1 MSEESL
7 VMKQRHTLSH
17 IMAAA
22 VKRIY
27 AGTTTLQFGVGPA
40 IDNGFYYDIDF
51 GGVKVSDEDLKKI
64 EKEMRKIIAQKLP
77 MVYSE
82 KSRAEALKWAE
93 ENGQK
98 FKAELINDLPEDETI
113 SFYALGEFED
123 LCKGPHVED
132 TGKVGA
138 FKLDKVAGAYW
149 RGDEKREML
158 TRIYG
163 LAFETQEEL
172 DEYVK
177 KQEEAKARDHRKL
190 GKELDLFCFSDL
202 VGSGLPMFTPRGTI
216 LRDILNDFSQS
227 YRIKA
232 GYQKVCIP
240 HIALVDLYKTSGHLE
255 KFPEM
260 LQFVSQESGDH
271 LAIKPVNCPHHSQ
284 IFASQPRSYR
294 DLPIKYLETTM
305 VYRDER
311 KGELG
316 GLSRVRSITQDD
328 SHVFC
333 TEDQVGQIFGE
344 LIAAAQD
351 LYGKI
356 GMELKLRLSFRD
368 DGDGYTGTPE
378 MWEKAESAIQAMAD
392 KHKIEYF
399 IGIGEAAMY
408 GPKMDFMATDALG
421 REWQVA
427 TVQLDYA
434 TPTRFGL
441 EYTDVDGSKKT
452 PIMIHCALLGA
463 IERFM
468 SVLIEHTA
476 GWFPFWMAPEQVRV
490 LTINDSVAD
499 YAEKIKK
506 ILDETTID
514 EPLEHRAIRYTID
527 DRNESLGKKIR
538 EATKMKIP
546 CVLIVGPKDAE
557 AGEVSVRLRD
567 SEEKVKLDK
576 LAEYLRNL

>member
-1 MSEESL
+1 MSEEL
-7 VMKQRHTLSH
+7 VMKQRHSLSH

-22 VKRIY
+22 IKNLY
-27 AGTTTLQFGVGPA
+27 SDTTTIRFGVGPA
-40 IDNGFYYDIDF
+40 IENGFYYDVDF
-51 GGVKVSDEDLKKI
+51 GDVKVSDEDLKKI
-64 EKEMRKIIAQKLP
+64 EKEMHKIINKDLP
-77 MVYSE
+77 IVYSE
-82 KSRAEALKWAE
+82 KSREEALAWAN
-93 ENGQK
+93 ENKQK
-98 FKAELINDLPEDETI
+98 YKRELIEDLPENETI
-113 SFYALGEFED
+113 SFYTLGKFED
-123 LCKGPHVED
+123 LCKGPHVES

-138 FKLDKVAGAYW
+138 FKLEKVAGAYW

-172 DEYVK
+172 DEYIK
-177 KQEEAKARDHRKL
+177 KQEEAKQRDHRKL
-190 GKELDLFCFSDL
+190 GKELDLFCFSEL
-202 VGSGLPMFTPRGTI
+202 VGSGLPLFTPRGTI
-216 LRDILNDFSQS
+216 LRDILNDFAQS
-227 YRIKA
+227 YRLKN
-232 GYQKVCIP
+232 GYQKVTIP
-240 HIALVDLYKTSGHLE
+240 HIALVDLYKTSGHYE

-271 LAIKPVNCPHHSQ
+271 LAMKPVNCPHHSQ
-284 IFASQPRSYR
+284 IFASRPRSYKEM
-294 DLPIKYLETTM
+294 PVKYLETTM

-333 TEDQVGQIFGE
+333 TEDQIGQIFGE
-344 LIAAAQD
+344 LIASAQD
-351 LYGKI
+351 LYERI
-356 GMELKLRLSFRD
+356 GMDLKLRLSFRD
-368 DGDGYTGTPE
+368 DGDGYTGTTE
-378 MWEKAESAIQAMAD
+378 MWEKAQNAIQAMAD
-392 KHKIEYF
+392 EHKIEYF

-434 TPTRFGL
+434 TPARFGL
-441 EYTDVDGSKKT
+441 EYVAEDGSKKT
-452 PIMIHCALLGA
+452 PVMVHCALVGS

-490 LTINDSVAD
+490 LALNDTVAD
-499 YAEKIKK
+499 YVEKVKAV
-506 ILDETTID
+506 LDETELN
-514 EPLEHRAIRYTID
+514 EPLEHRKIRYTVD
-527 DRNESLGKKIR
+527 SRNESLGKKIR

-546 CVLIVGPKDAE
+546 CALIVGPKDAE

-567 SEEKVKLDK
+567 KEEKVKLKDLQK
-576 LAEYLRNL
+576 YLLSL

>member
-1 MSEESL
+1 MSEEL
-7 VMKQRHTLSH
+7 VMKQRHSLSH

-22 VKRIY
+22 IKNLY
-27 AGTTTLQFGVGPA
+27 SDTTTIRFGVGPA
-40 IDNGFYYDIDF
+40 IENGFYYDVDF
-51 GGVKVSDEDLKKI
+51 GDVKVSDEDLKKI
-64 EKEMRKIIAQKLP
+64 EKEMHKIINKDLP
-77 MVYSE
+77 IVYSE
-82 KSRAEALKWAE
+82 KSREEALAWAN
-93 ENGQK
+93 ENKQK
-98 FKAELINDLPEDETI
+98 YKRELIEDLPENETI
-113 SFYALGEFED
+113 SFYTLGKFED
-123 LCKGPHVED
+123 LCMGPHVES

-138 FKLDKVAGAYW
+138 FKLEKVAGAYW

-172 DEYVK
+172 DEYIK
-177 KQEEAKARDHRKL
+177 KQEEAKQRDHRKL
-190 GKELDLFCFSDL
+190 GKELDLFCFSEL
-202 VGSGLPMFTPRGTI
+202 VGSGLPLFTPRGTI
-216 LRDILNDFSQS
+216 LRDILNDFAQS
-227 YRIKA
+227 YRLKN
-232 GYQKVCIP
+232 GYQKVTIP
-240 HIALVDLYKTSGHLE
+240 HIALVDLYKTSGHYE

-271 LAIKPVNCPHHSQ
+271 LAMKPVNCPHHSQ
-284 IFASQPRSYR
+284 IFASRPRSYKEM
-294 DLPIKYLETTM
+294 PVKYLETTM

-333 TEDQVGQIFGE
+333 TEDQIGQIFGE
-344 LIAAAQD
+344 LIASAQD
-351 LYGKI
+351 LYERI
-356 GMELKLRLSFRD
+356 GMDLKLRLSFRD
-368 DGDGYTGTPE
+368 DGDGYTGTTE
-378 MWEKAESAIQAMAD
+378 MWEKAQNAIQAMAD
-392 KHKIEYF
+392 EHKIEYF

-434 TPTRFGL
+434 TPARFGL
-441 EYTDVDGSKKT
+441 EYVAEDGSKKT
-452 PIMIHCALLGA
+452 PVMVHCALVGS

-476 GWFPFWMAPEQVRV
+476 GWFPFWMAPEQVRI
-490 LTINDSVAD
+490 LALNDTVAD
-499 YAEKIKK
+499 YVEKVKAV
-506 ILDETTID
+506 LDETELN
-514 EPLEHRAIRYTID
+514 EPLEHRKIRYTVD
-527 DRNESLGKKIR
+527 SRNESLGKKIR

-546 CVLIVGPKDAE
+546 CALIVGPKDAE

-567 SEEKVKLDK
+567 KEEKVKLKDLQK
-576 LAEYLRNL
+576 YLLSL

>member
-1 MSEESL
+1 
-7 VMKQRHTLSH
+7 
-17 IMAAA
+17 
-22 VKRIY
+22 
-27 AGTTTLQFGVGPA
+27 
-40 IDNGFYYDIDF
+40 
-51 GGVKVSDEDLKKI
+51 
-64 EKEMRKIIAQKLP
+64 
-77 MVYSE
+77 
-82 KSRAEALKWAE
+82 
-93 ENGQK
+93 
-98 FKAELINDLPEDETI
+98 
-113 SFYALGEFED
+113 
-123 LCKGPHVED
+123 
-132 TGKVGA
+132 
-138 FKLDKVAGAYW
+138 
-149 RGDEKREML
+149 
-158 TRIYG
+158 
-163 LAFETQEEL
+163 
-172 DEYVK
+172 
-177 KQEEAKARDHRKL
+177 
-190 GKELDLFCFSDL
+190 
-202 VGSGLPMFTPRGTI
+202 
-216 LRDILNDFSQS
+216 
-227 YRIKA
+227 
-232 GYQKVCIP
+232 
-240 HIALVDLYKTSGHLE
+240 
-255 KFPEM
+255 M
-260 LQFVSQESGDH
+260 LQFVSQDSGDH
-271 LAIKPVNCPHHSQ
+271 LALKPVNCPHHSQ
-284 IFASQPRSYR
+284 LFASQPRSYKE
-294 DLPIKYLETTM
+294 LPIKYLETTM

-333 TEDQVGQIFGE
+333 IEDQIGQIFGE

-351 LYGKI
+351 LYKRI
-356 GMELKLRLSFRD
+356 DMNLKLRLSFRD

-378 MWEKAESAIQAMAD
+378 MWEKAQSAIQAMAD

-441 EYTDVDGSKKT
+441 EYTAEDGSKKT
-452 PIMIHCALLGA
+452 PVMIHCALVGS

-499 YAEKIKK
+499 YAEKIKA
-506 ILDETTID
+506 ILDKTELN
-514 EPLEHRAIRYTID
+514 EPLEHRAIRYTVD

-567 SEEKVKLDK
+567 SEEKVELEK
-576 LAEYLRNL
+576 LAEYLQNL

>member
-64 EKEMRKIIAQKLP
+64 EKEMRKIIAQKQP

-98 FKAELINDLPEDETI
+98 FKAELIEDLSEDETI
-113 SFYALGEFED
+113 SFYTLGEFED

-190 GKELDLFCFSDL
+190 GKELDLFCFSEL

-240 HIALVDLYKTSGHLE
+240 HIALVDLYKTSGHYE

-271 LAIKPVNCPHHSQ
+271 LALKPVNCPHHSQ
-284 IFASQPRSYR
+284 IFASQPRSYKE
-294 DLPIKYLETTM
+294 LPIKYLETTM

-333 TEDQVGQIFGE
+333 TEDQIGQIFGE

-351 LYGKI
+351 LYKRI
-356 GMELKLRLSFRD
+356 DMNLKLRLSFRD

-378 MWEKAESAIQAMAD
+378 MWEKAQGAIQAMAD

-441 EYTDVDGSKKT
+441 EYTAEDGSKKT
-452 PIMIHCALLGA
+452 PVMIHCALVGS

-499 YAEKIKK
+499 YAEKIRK
-506 ILDETTID
+506 ILDETELD
-514 EPLEHRAIRYTID
+514 EPLEHRAIRYAFD

-567 SEEKVKLDK
+567 SEENVKLDK